1 MKPNQNVD
9 DIKKLFNSQLKNKDQ
24 YHALILFQVNPSG
37 FTCKSNIFV
46 LNSNVLI
53 CKIMNVKNKV
63 LKLGWFNVIWLFFV
77 IINKQLTIIVWRILI
92 LFTESALL
100 SPGSG
105 AEYETFLCGSTA

>member
-1 MKPNQNVD
+1 MKSNQNVD

-63 LKLGWFNVIWLFFV
+63 LKLQSNHQYL
-77 IINKQLTIIVWRILI
+77 KCLI
-92 LFTESALL
+92 LKKLKNNFSK
-100 SPGSG
+100 
-105 AEYETFLCGSTA
+105 AE